1 MIPQDTINKIID
13 ATRIEEVIGDFVS
26 LTRKGASYMAC
37 CPFHNEKTPSF
48 VVTPSKGIYKC
59 FGCGESGGAIKFL
72 ERHENMSY
80 REALLYLAKKY
91 HIEVQEKEESPELIQ
106 ARQKSESLTL
116 ANEFAHQFY
125 VANLSETE
133 GKTVAMQYF
142 KSRGLQ
148 EDTIAKWGLGWC
160 PSDGQALLK
169 KAKAAG
175 LNTDYLK
182 ECGVLGEADGGR
194 LYDRFR
200 DRVVFPIHS
209 VTGRVVAF
217 SCRTLHAENMA
228 KYVNSPTTEIYKK
241 EKSLF
246 GIYFAK
252 SPIAK
257 ARKCYLVEGN
267 LDVISLHQKGI
278 QNTVASCGTA
288 LTSEQV
294 QLIKRFTGEEGT
306 VCVMYDGDG
315 AGIKAAIKAINLIL
329 AEGLN
334 VKLVLFPDGQDPDD
348 FCRHHTL
355 EEIQTFVEENEH
367 DFISYRKLLAEKDL
381 HDPLKRATL
390 INELADTM
398 ACILDPVKR
407 NVYIQECAKQ
417 FNIEEGTIR
426 TRVEQTRRKL
436 FESKVAGQV
445 TPPSVE
451 GSGDAGTSMASET
464 SVASESLAG
473 VYPAPSAP
481 KTRRKNGADRL
492 YLSEQSLLSYVLRY
506 GCESL
511 KFPKGSEFY
520 VEDEPYTVF
529 EFIDSSLA
537 DDGCEFSDAL
547 HQKIYLLYGQLFD
560 QCLDS
565 KQIERRLQEGEDREV
580 ADRVMQL
587 RFDSQQLTMDS
598 LLKSM
603 MQKDSSLVKFV
614 PRSLIE
620 YNVARME
627 KQRRELRRKL
637 TDADEQTQTQ
647 YMQQITEL
655 ARKVKTLQQKLKEI

>member
-133 GKTVAMQYF
+133 GKAVAMQYF

-169 KAKAAG
+169 KAKAVG

-315 AGIKAAIKAINLIL
+315 AGIKSATIMV
-329 AEGLN
+329 EGLN
-334 VKLVLFPDGQDPDD
+334 AYGYLKAENGVHRLVRVSPFDSAG
-348 FCRHHTL
+348 RR
-355 EEIQTFVEENEH
+355 QTSF
-367 DFISYRKLLAEKDL
+367 A
-381 HDPLKRATL
+381 
-390 INELADTM
+390 
-398 ACILDPVKR
+398 
-407 NVYIQECAKQ
+407 
-417 FNIEEGTIR
+417 
-426 TRVEQTRRKL
+426 
-436 FESKVAGQV
+436 
-445 TPPSVE
+445 SVE
-451 GSGDAGTSMASET
+451 VMPEFEETGKIVIKDEDIEITAHRSSGAGGQHINKTD
-464 SVASESLAG
+464 
-473 VYPAPSAP
+473 SAIRIVHKP
-481 KTRRKNGADRL
+481 TGI
-492 YLSEQSLLSYVLRY
+492 VV
-506 GCESL
+506 GC
-511 KFPKGSEFY
+511 
-520 VEDEPYTVF
+520 
-529 EFIDSSLA
+529 
-537 DDGCEFSDAL
+537 
-547 HQKIYLLYGQLFD
+547 
-560 QCLDS
+560 
-565 KQIERRLQEGEDREV
+565 
-580 ADRVMQL
+580 
-587 RFDSQQLTMDS
+587 
-598 LLKSM
+598 
-603 MQKDSSLVKFV
+603 
-614 PRSLIE
+614 
-620 YNVARME
+620 
-627 KQRRELRRKL
+627 
-637 TDADEQTQTQ
+637 QT
-647 YMQQITEL
+647 
-655 ARKVKTLQQKLKEI
+655 